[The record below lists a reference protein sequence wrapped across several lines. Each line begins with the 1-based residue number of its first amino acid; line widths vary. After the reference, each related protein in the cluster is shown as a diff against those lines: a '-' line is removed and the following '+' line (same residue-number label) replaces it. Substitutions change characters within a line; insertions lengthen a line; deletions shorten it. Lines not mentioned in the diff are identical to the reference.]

1 MSTIASVSPASTGGA
16 GGMINRAAPQP
27 IGNSMVSHSSGGA
40 VQVVSEKI
48 SSTKAANAPTVQE
61 SAAIS
66 KESVRA
72 AAEKLKTFVS
82 SMNRDLSIDVDAS
95 SGRAIIKV
103 VDPNSNETIRQI
115 PGDEAIR
122 LARTI
127 DFLSSIFVNQ
137 KA

>member
-1 MSTIASVSPASTGGA
+1 MSDIASVSPASTGGA
-16 GGMINRAAPQP
+16 GSMLSRPATPPLAARADAA
-27 IGNSMVSHSSGGA
+27 NSGG
-40 VQVVSEKI
+40 VQAVSEKI
-48 SSTKAANAPTVQE
+48 NSTKAANAPSVQE
-61 SAAIS
+61 SAEIS

-82 SMNRDLSIDVDAS
+82 SMSRDLNIDVDAS
-95 SGRAIIKV
+95 NGRAIIRV
-103 VDPNSNETIRQI
+103 VDANSNETIRQI

>member
-1 MSTIASVSPASTGGA
+1 MGTIASVSPASTGGA
-16 GGMINRAAPQP
+16 GGMISRPPPQTV
-27 IGNSMVSHSSGGA
+27 GNQSNSLGSGVA
-40 VQVVSEKI
+40 VQAISEKI

-82 SMNRDLSIDVDAS
+82 SMNRDLNIDVDAS
-95 SGRAIIKV
+95 SGRAIIRV